1 MRVAFRLRAAAVT
14 EDPPRHHRVPAIDG
28 AGPRKSLPTVS
39 SSVKRSLP
47 TRSPT
52 GVPRPGTVRRLYCD
66 LSQLIKDISD
76 YRPARGVSN
85 VEVERRAVQRTY
97 RALYLSRVRSNRLL
111 GSLAWL
117 REVAVVRFL
126 HVEVLAA
133 RNVQYCVR
141 RHDATPPDADQ
152 Q

>member
-1 MRVAFRLRAAAVT
+1 MLVLTVTAFGADVA
-14 EDPPRHHRVPAIDG
+14 
-28 AGPRKSLPTVS
+28 PTVLLKMLDE
-39 SSVKRSLP
+39 VAYFHRA
-47 TRSPT
+47 SPSMAQ
-52 GVPRPGTVRRLYCD
+52 P
-66 LSQLIKDISD
+66 
-76 YRPARGVSN
+76 N

-97 RALYLSRVRSNRLL
+97 RALYPSRDRSNRLL

-117 REVAVVRFL
+117 REAAVVRFL